1 MKEVPRVS
9 PAIGTISCQ
18 LRASWE
24 PGPHPWLGTRCPAAV
39 PGGRRHREPPCSSA
53 SAQQRGDLETSG
65 GLTWGLISCS
75 KQGKKLAAFRSSHG
89 PSARWPSLSP
99 HVHQGESGA
108 CSPSPLWREAGRLN

>member
-9 PAIGTISCQ
+9 PAIGKISCQ
-18 LRASWE
+18 LRVSWE

-39 PGGRRHREPPCSSA
+39 PGAGDTGTFLAPLPVLSREGTWRRVGP
-53 SAQQRGDLETSG
+53 Q
-65 GLTWGLISCS
+65 WGLISCS